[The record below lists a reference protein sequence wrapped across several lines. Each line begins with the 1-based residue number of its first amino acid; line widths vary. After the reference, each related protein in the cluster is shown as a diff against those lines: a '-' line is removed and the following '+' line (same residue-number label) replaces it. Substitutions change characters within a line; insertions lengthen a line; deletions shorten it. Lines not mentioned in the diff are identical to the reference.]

1 MKKVFVLTGKRG
13 GYGAMKPMLKLFE
26 KSKKYDLKLIV
37 TDQHLDKKF
46 GNTVNEIKK
55 DFENLIEIP
64 LFQKKD
70 DPFSRVSAMSV
81 IIEKLS
87 QVFYQMKPDYLFLYG
102 DRSEVLAAALA
113 AIHFDLIIIHIQ
125 GGDVSGNIDDSIRNS
140 VSKLAHIHLVSN
152 KQSYQ
157 NLVNMGEKKNR
168 IFIVGD
174 NHIDPIVN
182 KNYKDKLSIKN
193 KYKLN
198 KKLVLFLFHPETLNR
213 QKNYLELEK
222 MLYFL
227 LSLDITLIA
236 IYPCSDPGYEPIIK
250 RYNNFKKKSFFN
262 VYKNLK
268 LDDFYSLLKYS
279 TLILGNS
286 SCGILECGFFKKYA
300 INLGIR
306 QEGRFCE
313 NNVYHLPHNSNK
325 IYNAVKKIIKKKKI
339 KNKITLY
346 GSGNS
351 AKKIVNIIINF
362 HNKKNLIKKRF
373 II

>member
-236 IYPCSDPGYEPIIK
+236 IYPCSDPGYEKIVRILQK
-250 RYNNFKKKSFFN
+250 FRGYKNFKLF
-262 VYKNLK
+262 KNLESPEF
-268 LDDFYSLLKYS
+268 LGLMNVSSLL
-279 TLILGNS
+279 IGNS
-286 SCGILECGFFKKYA
+286 SCGIIEAPYFSLNV
-300 INLGIR
+300 INLGER
-306 QEGRFCE
+306 QRNRLRS
-313 NNVYHLPHNSNK
+313 NNVIDLDYDIENFKKTVLK
-325 IYNAVKKIIKKKKI
+325 ILNKKKEKFKKPYGNGKTAKNVIDTITKI
-339 KNKITLY
+339 NKNYKNFL
-346 GSGNS
+346 
-351 AKKIVNIIINF
+351 KK
-362 HNKKNLIKKRF
+362 H
-373 II
+373 